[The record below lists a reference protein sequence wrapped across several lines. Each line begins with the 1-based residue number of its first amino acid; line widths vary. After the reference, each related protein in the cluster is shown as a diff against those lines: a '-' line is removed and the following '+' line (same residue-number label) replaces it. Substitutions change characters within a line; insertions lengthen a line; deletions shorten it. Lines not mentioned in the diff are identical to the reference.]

1 MDSIV
6 FILSGFAVVLL
17 ALGMLWSVSALI
29 GRIFVKLSSDRPAG
43 AASASAAAAAAA
55 AGQTD
60 ASTAPS
66 PPTPLSSPSSSART
80 IPAAHLAAISAAIA
94 EITHGRGRV
103 VSVLAP
109 AQVFTSWAQ
118 EGRTEQFSSHR
129 VRWDWAVS
137 GPPHVSNEPPRE
149 GA

>member
-43 AASASAAAAAAA
+43 AASAAA
-55 AGQTD
+55 AGQTG

-66 PPTPLSSPSSSART
+66 PPSPLSSPSSSARN
-80 IPAAHLAAISAAIA
+80 IPAAHLAAISAAVA
-94 EITHGRGRV
+94 EITRGRGRV

>member
-43 AASASAAAAAAA
+43 AASASA

>member
-17 ALGMLWSVSALI
+17 ALGVLWSVSALI
-29 GRIFVKLSSDRPAG
+29 GHIFVKVCSDRPAG
-43 AASASAAAAAAA
+43 AASAAA
-55 AGQTD
+55 AGHIG

-66 PPTPLSSPSSSART
+66 PPSPLSSPSSSART
-80 IPAAHLAAISAAIA
+80 IPAAHLAAISAAVA

-109 AQVFTSWAQ
+109 AQVFTNWAQ

>member
-43 AASASAAAAAAA
+43 AASAAA
-55 AGQTD
+55 AGQTG

-66 PPTPLSSPSSSART
+66 PPSPLSSPSSSART

>member
-1 MDSIV
+1 MDSIL

-29 GRIFVKLSSDRPAG
+29 GRIFVKVCSDRPAG
-43 AASASAAAAAAA
+43 AASAAAV
-55 AGQTD
+55 GQTG

-66 PPTPLSSPSSSART
+66 PLSSPSSSART
-80 IPAAHLAAISAAIA
+80 IPAAHLAAISAAVA